1 MINFKQIIVTKL
13 VEAIDIDEKEIES
26 YIEIPKDTKNGDYSF
41 PCFRIAKELKKAP
54 QIIANE
60 IKEKINIEGSGIEK
74 IEVIG
79 GFLNFFINKEKLAEE
94 ILNEIVYV

>member
-74 IEVIG
+74 IEEYPFRKTLLLI
-79 GFLNFFINKEKLAEE
+79 
-94 ILNEIVYV
+94 ILL